1 MIDSLI
7 LIFIEIFILGLL
19 VKRSV
24 FCICLYLQAAHEA
37 MLQYG
42 STDLQALLN
51 ITGEGGAWNN
61 HVLVSLLT
69 GQPTDPDE
77 GE

>member
-1 MIDSLI
+1 VWLCS
-7 LIFIEIFILGLL
+7 
-19 VKRSV
+19 
-24 FCICLYLQAAHEA
+24 LQAAHEA

-42 STDLQALLN
+42 STDLHALLN

-61 HVLVSLLT
+61 PVMVSLLT

>member
-1 MIDSLI
+1 MQADAIDFIYFSLYS
-7 LIFIEIFILGLL
+7 FH
-19 VKRSV
+19 SV
-24 FCICLYLQAAHEA
+24 VDSLQAAHEA

-42 STDLQALLN
+42 STDLHALLN

-61 HVLVSLLT
+61 PVLVSLLT